1 MAVSQLLFPTQLK
14 TCVNK
19 WEERHHIRL
28 PLLLPFVKTS
38 QDQFEDKLHI
48 SEAER
53 REYRP
58 AVPRR
63 DGLNV
68 QTSDKGAAFCV
79 SHRHGCTRM
88 SGVLTQWFLLCSK
101 SYSDG

>member
-14 TCVNK
+14 TCVDK
-19 WEERHHIRL
+19 WEERHHIRRP
-28 PLLLPFVKTS
+28 PLLLFVKTS
-38 QDQFEDKLHI
+38 RDQFEEKLHI

-58 AVPRR
+58 AVQRR
-63 DGLNV
+63 DALNV

-79 SHRHGCTRM
+79 SCRHGC
-88 SGVLTQWFLLCSK
+88 SCSSSVLRSK